1 MVVAAAGNGQGAVT
15 RPANCRGVVAV
26 AALNRDGFKAHY
38 SNFGPEVTL
47 ATVGGDDVGG
57 PMGTLIADGGLLT
70 LYNSGVTAAGEHI
83 YARSFGTSFATPIVA
98 GTAALML
105 SANPGLT
112 VDQVIAGLAASA
124 RPHVRSPW
132 LASCSADNSASL
144 PVHHGHL
151 RRRHARCR
159 AGAVL
164 RARPGRLRVAGA
176 RRRGARQPRA
186 RGGVAGARHR
196 PRRSRPTSARPT
208 PPAPARSARGGCSG
222 SSRRSAPSADDPP
235 RCALRG

>member
-1 MVVAAAGNGQGAVT
+1 AVT

-47 ATVGGDDVGG
+47 ATVGGDDVNS
-57 PMGTLIADGGLLT
+57 PMGSLIADGGLLT
-70 LYNSGVTAAGEHI
+70 LYNSGVAAAGEHI

-132 LASCSADNSASL
+132 LASCSAANSASCLCSKATCGAGMLDAEQALYYARDPAAYVSPARGAEVLDNAELATASQAPPQATPGL
-144 PVHHGHL
+144 PDERDADANG
-151 RRRHARCR
+151 
-159 AGAVL
+159 AGALGAWWLLGLAVALGALSRRPSAL
-164 RARPGRLRVAGA
+164 RAPG
-176 RRRGARQPRA
+176 
-186 RGGVAGARHR
+186 
-196 PRRSRPTSARPT
+196 
-208 PPAPARSARGGCSG
+208 
-222 SSRRSAPSADDPP
+222 
-235 RCALRG
+235 